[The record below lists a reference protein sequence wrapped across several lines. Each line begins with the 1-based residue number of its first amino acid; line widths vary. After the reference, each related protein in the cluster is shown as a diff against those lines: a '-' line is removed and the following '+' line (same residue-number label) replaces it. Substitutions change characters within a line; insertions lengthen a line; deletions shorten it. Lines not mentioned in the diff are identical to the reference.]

1 MTTVYHSNA
10 REHWR
15 TDPEFPH
22 IEVSN
27 TGQVRNADTKIPVPI
42 RGSGGKAFVQIV
54 DHHGRRYDRNVRRLV
69 RKLFGTAP
77 LRITSQNYSPVEQF
91 AEALTAAATTEKE
104 TAVTDNSNDW
114 IALSWPGVIK
124 GYQISLE
131 GKVKSPQGE
140 VLKGTQI
147 RSSFGNY
154 FVMNLRR
161 TDPENYVG
169 PYRQVR
175 LDELVL
181 THFIGDKSQ
190 EDWEPKHLNGD
201 TMDCRAENLQW
212 SEPVRRVVKSS
223 PYAATPSQRKAH
235 STRKANAARAGLR
248 QERAKQLNADP
259 DWRLVTSS
267 RVEANSF
274 WVSRYGKARGL
285 QGEDLTEYTALNGRV
300 SVYMKLATTG
310 NNSSFYLDELVLEAF
325 GEGRP
330 TPKHKA
336 LHLNGDVADNRAEN
350 LEWAVSGKGRAKP
363 TGTPSITSSRAEVK
377 VTTLASYRVGEV
389 EVIVNNGII
398 EAPKGGTAV
407 QQAAALAKIYTE
419 IAKQGEQQ

>member
-15 TDPEFPH
+15 IDPEFPH

-27 TGQVRNADTKIPVPI
+27 AGQVRNADTKMPVPV

-77 LRITSQNYSPVEQF
+77 LRITAQNYSPVEQF
-91 AEALTAAATTEKE
+91 AEALTTTPTTEKE
-104 TAVTDNSNDW
+104 TAVTDNNSDW
-114 IALSWPGVIK
+114 IPLSWPGVIE

-131 GKVKSPQGE
+131 GQVKSPQDE

-154 FVMNLRR
+154 IVMNLRR
-161 TDPENYVG
+161 TDPEGYVG

-181 THFIGDKSQ
+181 THFIGEKPGK
-190 EDWEPKHLNGD
+190 DWESKHLNGD
-201 TMDCRAENLQW
+201 TMDCRAENLEW
-212 SEPVRRVVKSS
+212 SELVRRVVKSS
-223 PYAATPSQRKAH
+223 PYAATPSQRRVH
-235 STRKANAARAGLR
+235 STRRANAVKAGLR

-274 WVSRYGKARGL
+274 WVSRYGKARGF
-285 QGEDLTEYTALNGRV
+285 QSEDLTEYVTSAGRV
-300 SVYMKLATTG
+300 SVYMKLAATG

-330 TPKHKA
+330 TPKHKV
-336 LHLNGDVADNRAEN
+336 LHLNGNVSDNRAEN
-350 LEWAVSGKGRAKP
+350 LEWALSGKGRARPTGKP
-363 TGTPSITSSRAEVK
+363 TITSNRAEVK

-389 EVIVNNGII
+389 EVIVNNGMI

-407 QQAAALAKIYTE
+407 QQAAALAKIYAE